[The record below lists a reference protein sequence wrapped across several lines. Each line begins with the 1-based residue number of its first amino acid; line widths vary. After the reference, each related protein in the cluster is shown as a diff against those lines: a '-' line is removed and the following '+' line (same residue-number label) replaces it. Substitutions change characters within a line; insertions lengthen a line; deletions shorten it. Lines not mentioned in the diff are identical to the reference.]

1 MRLIAREM
9 LKILLRFALL
19 LTPIGLFVSFL
30 LLGRRGIPAW
40 NIGIRN
46 VIALA
51 LGNAAPI
58 AVLSFLVAT
67 LLTVA
72 LIDKTKVR
80 SIFLLHIP
88 PILAAVIIL
97 GGLYLIQHK
106 RQPFPLVR
114 GALTLGRKVF
124 IKENVFT
131 NLKSGTKEY
140 SLLLKEKGKDS
151 STLFIYDR
159 AKNDLDV
166 IPGLRFERGKPNAL
180 YLDDRS
186 ETVVIKRK
194 GAEILSFPYREFG
207 SKPAVTGSRL
217 VRFYAKGA
225 GAAAKIL
232 EAHGAKLRRRDRYLF
247 SAALLLSVLMLS
259 IPLTFAFN
267 DAGWGF
273 SGLTGAV
280 LVLAALPY
288 VYWGVFKAFQATG
301 LRAYLTVGYGYLFPC
316 AILCLLGF
324 LIDLIIKIKARR

>member
-1 MRLIAREM
+1 MRFIAREM
-9 LKILLRFALL
+9 SKILLRFAVL

-58 AVLSFLVAT
+58 AIVSYLAAT

-80 SIFLLHIP
+80 SIFLVHIP

-97 GGLYLIQHK
+97 GGLYLIQNK

-131 NLKSGTKEY
+131 NLKEY
-140 SLLLKEKGKDS
+140 SLFLKEKGKDPL
-151 STLFIYDR
+151 TLFIYDR
-159 AKNDLDV
+159 AKNDLGV

-207 SKPAVTGSRL
+207 SKPAVTGNRL

-316 AILCLLGF
+316 AILCLLGV

>member
-1 MRLIAREM
+1 MS
-9 LKILLRFALL
+9 KILLRFAVL

-58 AVLSFLVAT
+58 AIVSYLVAT

-80 SIFLLHIP
+80 SIFLVHIP
-88 PILAAVIIL
+88 PILAGVIIL
-97 GGLYLIQHK
+97 GGLYLIQNT
-106 RQPFPLVR
+106 RRPFPLVR

-131 NLKSGTKEY
+131 NLKEY
-140 SLLLKEKGKDS
+140 SLLLKEKGKDPL
-151 STLFIYDR
+151 TLFIYDR

-316 AILCLLGF
+316 AILCLLGV

>member
-1 MRLIAREM
+1 MS
-9 LKILLRFALL
+9 KILLRFAVL

-58 AVLSFLVAT
+58 AIVSYLAAT

-80 SIFLLHIP
+80 SIFLVHIP

-97 GGLYLIQHK
+97 GGLYLIQNK

-131 NLKSGTKEY
+131 NLKEY
-140 SLLLKEKGKDS
+140 SLFLKEKGKDPL
-151 STLFIYDR
+151 TLFIYDR
-159 AKNDLDV
+159 AKNDLGV

-316 AILCLLGF
+316 AILCLLGV

>member
-1 MRLIAREM
+1 MS
-9 LKILLRFALL
+9 KILLRFAVL

-51 LGNAAPI
+51 LGNAVPI
-58 AVLSFLVAT
+58 AVVSYLVAT

-97 GGLYLIQHK
+97 GGLYLIQNT

-131 NLKSGTKEY
+131 NLKEY
-140 SLLLKEKGKDS
+140 SLLLEEKGKDPL
-151 STLFIYDR
+151 TLFIYDR

-166 IPGLRFERGKPNAL
+166 IPGLRFERVKPNAL

-273 SGLTGAV
+273 SGITGAV

-301 LRAYLTVGYGYLFPC
+301 LRAYLTVGYGYLTPC